1 VAFKMG
7 EFSNLENLFE
17 TPLQE
22 IHIKTVVF
30 PCVYLQMN
38 APHYFNLFEI
48 LIIIG
53 ENKVITH

>member
-1 VAFKMG
+1 MG

-22 IHIKTVVF
+22 IPIKTVGF
-30 PCVYLQMN
+30 PYVYLQMN